1 MATEKDY
8 LDQLKTMK
16 RRPSTPGDL
25 LADIIECNDLTQTKV
40 ALRIGVS
47 RATINRIIQG
57 HRVLTPEL
65 VHRLSRF
72 FGSDP
77 ALWLNFQKQVDLWDA
92 LHMDTSHFQEIEP
105 LHKAV

>member
-1 MATEKDY
+1 MATEQEY
-8 LDQLKTMK
+8 LDQLKTMS

-25 LADIIECNDLTQTKV
+25 LADLMDCNNLTQAEV

-47 RATINRIIQG
+47 RATINRIVQG
-57 HRVLTPEL
+57 HRTLTPEL
-65 VHRLSRF
+65 AHRLSRF

-92 LHMDTSHFQEIEP
+92 LHMDTSNFDEIEP
-105 LHKAV
+105 LHKAA

>member
-1 MATEKDY
+1 MATEQEY

-25 LADIIECNDLTQTKV
+25 LADLIECNNLTQAEV

-47 RATINRIIQG
+47 RATINRVIQG

-65 VHRLSRF
+65 AHRLSRF
-72 FGSDP
+72 FSSDP
-77 ALWLNFQKQVDLWDA
+77 TLWLSFQKQVDLWDA
-92 LHMDTSHFQEIEP
+92 LHMDTTLFEDIEP
-105 LHKAV
+105 LQKVA